1 MKKMVVENEKT
12 EKIYSIY
19 VSDFH
24 LEMILVP
31 YINEK
36 INNNENVVIQTEKD
50 LKSTVEILMSKMNL
64 KNEEKIN
71 ILNLGWRKGEKEII
85 ENSNIIIIGT
95 KEYIQNIH
103 DKIEK
108 NHIRCKDIID
118 CYDFEEIKEEIDN
131 IVCKY
136 NKSLNTLGYNKK

>member
-1 MKKMVVENEKT
+1 MVVENEKT
-12 EKIYSIY
+12 ERIYSIY

-36 INNNENVVIQTEKD
+36 INNKENVVIQTEKD
-50 LKSTVEILMSKMNL
+50 LKSTLEILMSKMNL

>member
-1 MKKMVVENEKT
+1 MVVENEKT

-36 INNNENVVIQTEKD
+36 INNKENVVIQTEKD
-50 LKSTVEILMSKMNL
+50 LKSTLEILMSKMNL
-64 KNEEKIN
+64 KKEEKIN
-71 ILNLGWRKGEKEII
+71 ILNLGWIKGEKEII

-95 KEYIQNIH
+95 KKYIQNIH

>member
-1 MKKMVVENEKT
+1 MVVENEKT

-50 LKSTVEILMSKMNL
+50 LKSTLEILMSKMNL

>member
-1 MKKMVVENEKT
+1 MVVENEKT

-36 INNNENVVIQTEKD
+36 INNKENVVIHTEKD
-50 LKSTVEILMSKMNL
+50 LKSTLEILMSKMNL

>member
-1 MKKMVVENEKT
+1 MVVENEKT

-36 INNNENVVIQTEKD
+36 INNKENVVIQTEKD
-50 LKSTVEILMSKMNL
+50 LKSTLEILMSKMNL

-71 ILNLGWRKGEKEII
+71 IWNLGRRKGEKEII

>member
-1 MKKMVVENEKT
+1 MVVENEKT

-36 INNNENVVIQTEKD
+36 INNKENVVIQTEKD
-50 LKSTVEILMSKMNL
+50 LKSTLEILMSKMNL